1 MCSLLSVFAT
11 SAAALRLPPS
21 MPVYS
26 QPLGVIRESIAYLK
40 DPDAF
45 VAKRAETL
53 GPVFLAGMFFR
64 PTVFVGGPEAV
75 DEFINTERVIT
86 ESSLPQTFEV
96 LHTRYGSLNQ
106 QGETHAASRQAFVPM
121 LQTARL
127 REYLPL
133 MEARTTAYID
143 SLAAG
148 SRCETRLACDAKRF
162 YLDLMAELFTGTALS
177 DVEAQAFVD
186 YNAGLLSLG
195 KWAPQFKKGAKA
207 LSALQKVMTT
217 RLHRARAEGLESL
230 PRYTVLKQMTECR
243 EADGTL
249 WSDERI
255 ATAMVILI
263 WGSYVEVASLSSMA
277 IVALGQRPDLIHEVH
292 SEVAAAGLL
301 RRPLPST
308 SPLAAEADPAEG
320 TATGTL
326 AIENDLMAANWSRWA
341 LPFTTGVLRESLRL
355 QPPAGGGFR
364 VATEYINIA
373 GYDIEAGTVVTAD
386 PRISNLMAELHAQPS
401 LFEPRRWVVPP
412 PEGTDAAAVEGTIAS
427 HCPFA
432 GLSRSLGAN
441 GWHPGGIG
449 SHSCP
454 GVPLAEL
461 FSRVFVARWVERFES
476 WAPADGTTAPPEYEL
491 IPIKIPVDGYTVAM
505 QARD

>member
-1 MCSLLSVFAT
+1 MALRNSMCSLLSVFAT

-26 QPLGVIRESIAYLK
+26 QPLGVMRESIAYLK

-207 LSALQKVMTT
+207 LSALQEVMTT

-255 ATAMVILI
+255 ATAMVIFI

-341 LPFTTGVLRESLRL
+341 LPFTTGVLSASRFASSLL
-355 QPPAGGGFR
+355 PAAVSASPPSTSISLAMTLRPGLSSPRTLAFRISWLSSMPSQVSSSRAGG
-364 VATEYINIA
+364 
-373 GYDIEAGTVVTAD
+373 
-386 PRISNLMAELHAQPS
+386 SCL
-401 LFEPRRWVVPP
+401 PRRVPTRRLWRAP
-412 PEGTDAAAVEGTIAS
+412 LPRTARLRGSLVRSAPMDGTPEASGPTAARE
-427 HCPFA
+427 C
-432 GLSRSLGAN
+432 RSLSSSPASLSLG
-441 GWHPGGIG
+441 GW
-449 SHSCP
+449 S
-454 GVPLAEL
+454 A
-461 FSRVFVARWVERFES
+461 SRAG
-476 WAPADGTTAPPEYEL
+476 PPQTALPRRRS
-491 IPIKIPVDGYTVAM
+491 M
-505 QARD
+505 S